1 MTVTTYTYDDQT
13 VSDLHK
19 DAYGTRPGVT
29 FMRLWKGL
37 SPDDKQGL
45 WDAMCIELE
54 AEMAREKEAA
64 RKAYSVW
71 INRMFVLA
79 KDKGITPAEAIKQ
92 DVGEDV
98 DGDYGFDY
106 GYYCFRHGLEYKHAD
121 FIQQMVESVEDA
133 VD

>member
-1 MTVTTYTYDDQT
+1 MTYTYDDAT

-19 DAYGTRPGVT
+19 AAYGDRPGAV
-29 FMRLWKGL
+29 FMRVWNGL
-37 SPDDKQGL
+37 SPDDKQGM
-45 WDAMCIELE
+45 WDHLCEKLE

-79 KDKGITPAEAIKQ
+79 KDKGITTAEAIKQ

-106 GYYCFRHGLEYKHAD
+106 GYYCFRNGLEFRHAD
-121 FIQQMVESVEDA
+121 FIQQMVESVEDL
-133 VD
+133 VG